1 MTHPADLISGFH
13 RFRQQHFGETDALY
27 KQLVQDGQTPK
38 ILMVACCDSRV
49 DPSLIMECAPG
60 DLFVIRNVANLI
72 PPAEDSDYGRHGTS
86 AALEYGVRILEV
98 EHIIIL
104 GHSHCG
110 GIRALLT
117 GKGVG
122 TEGASYV
129 SSWMRVAEEAR
140 QIVLKKYPQTNE
152 GIRERACEQQAILCS
167 LDNLMTFGWVQERV
181 AAGTLALHGWY
192 FDIEQGQLLRYD
204 ATNCCFEVA

>member
-1 MTHPADLISGFH
+1 
-13 RFRQQHFGETDALY
+13 
-27 KQLVQDGQTPK
+27 
-38 ILMVACCDSRV
+38 
-49 DPSLIMECAPG
+49 MECAPG

-167 LDNLMTFGWVQERV
+167 LDNLMTFSWVKERV